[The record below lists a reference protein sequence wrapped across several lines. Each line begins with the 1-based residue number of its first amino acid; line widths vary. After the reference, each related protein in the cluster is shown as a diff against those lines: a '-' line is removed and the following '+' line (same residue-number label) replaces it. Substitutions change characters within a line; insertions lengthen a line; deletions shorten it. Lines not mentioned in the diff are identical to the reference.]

1 MKNIKKL
8 IKNKMNES
16 VKVSYPMSVTKLT
29 NNVNIKKGGELGM
42 YTILK
47 TFSSLTSSD
56 INIGKFSDNG
66 YTINKIPLKVGDKFN
81 PRHNIFLFDIVQCDI
96 VPCEIVNI
104 VKVDANTSWEEKHYF
119 VIFKIDS
126 GIKYCTHIYEF
137 LRMYTKKN

>member
-1 MKNIKKL
+1 MENIKKF
-8 IKNKMNES
+8 IKTKINES
-16 VKVSYPMSVTKLT
+16 TKVSYPMSVTKLT
-29 NNVNIKKGGELGM
+29 NNIDIKVGGKLGM

-81 PRHNIFLFDIVQCDI
+81 PRHNSFLFDI

>member
-29 NNVNIKKGGELGM
+29 NNVNIKKGGKLGM

-104 VKVDANTSWEEKHYF
+104 VN
-119 VIFKIDS
+119 
-126 GIKYCTHIYEF
+126 
-137 LRMYTKKN
+137 